1 MIEVSE
7 AVKIITESRV
17 DFGTEVLPLK
27 DSLGRVLK
35 EDWHTDRSLPPYNR
49 IAMDGIA
56 INFTAYENGLRELPV
71 LGIAAAGMPAQS
83 LANEN
88 ACLEAMTGA
97 ILPQG
102 CDTII
107 PYEHIE
113 IVEGVAR
120 LLQPVTKAQ
129 NIHFK
134 GIDRAQG
141 ALVVPANTRITAAE
155 IGVGASIGKAKVTVA
170 RLPKVMVIS
179 TGDELVDIEETP
191 LPHQIRRSNVY
202 RIVTTLQSYGI
213 QADTDHLTDDRTE
226 ISLALG
232 DYLNTHDVIILSG
245 GVSKGKFDFVPEV
258 LTELGVKKLFHK
270 IKQRPGK
277 PFWFG
282 QHSEAGCTVFGFP
295 GNPVSS
301 FLCYHRYFKT
311 WMEESLA
318 GRVSNVP
325 NAILAQDVQFKPDLT
340 YFLEVKIAYNEH
352 GHLIANP
359 IKGNGSGDL
368 ANLVDAD
375 AFIELPRGQDTYKA
389 GGVYPIY
396 WYR

>member
-7 AVKIITESRV
+7 AVGTIIENTVS
-17 DFGTEVLPLK
+17 FGTEKIPLN
-27 DSLGRVLK
+27 DSLNRILK
-35 EDWHTDRSLPPYNR
+35 EDWFTDRPLPPYDR

-56 INFTAYENGLRELPV
+56 INYATYDKGARQLPV
-71 LGIAAAGMPAQS
+71 VGMAAAGMQQQS
-83 LANEN
+83 LTDPD

-97 ILPQG
+97 ILPLG

-113 IVEGVAR
+113 IKDGHAH
-120 LLQPVTKAQ
+120 LQQAVTKGQ

-134 GIDRAQG
+134 GIDRNQG
-141 ALVVPANTRITAAE
+141 ELVVRTNTQISAAE
-155 IGVGASIGKAKVTVA
+155 IGVGASIGKTMATVA
-170 RLPKVMVIS
+170 RLPKIMVIS
-179 TGDELVDIEETP
+179 TGDELVDIDEVP

-202 RIVTTLQSYGI
+202 RIVTTLRAYGI

-226 ISLALG
+226 IALALG
-232 DYLNTHDVIILSG
+232 DYLNTYDVIILSG

-258 LTELGVKKLFHK
+258 LMELSVEKLFHK

-282 QHSEAGCTVFGFP
+282 QHPGGCTVFGFP

-311 WMEESLA
+311 WLEVSLSDKTPVFPRA
-318 GRVSNVP
+318 V
-325 NAILAQDVQFKPDLT
+325 LAADVHFKPDLT
-340 YFLEVKIAYNEH
+340 YFLEVKISYNEQ
-352 GHLIANP
+352 GQILAYP
-359 IKGNGSGDL
+359 VKGNGSGDL
-368 ANLVDAD
+368 ANLSDAD
-375 AFIELPRGQDTYKA
+375 AFIELPRGQDVYLA
-389 GGVYPIY
+389 GGVYSIY
-396 WYR
+396 RYR